1 MLKIPSFDD
10 FLAEMGNEKSTE
22 WCMSVDGLKICDR
35 FPPQTVGDVQ
45 QMAAALLSASH
56 DMTIAMLRDYHAWL
70 VKQFSSKS
78 VHLV

>member
-10 FLAEMGNEKSTE
+10 FLAEMGSEKSIE
-22 WCMSVDGLKICDR
+22 WCMSVDGLRLCSHY
-35 FPPQTVGDVQ
+35 PPRTTEEVQ
-45 QMAAALLSASH
+45 EMAAALLSASH
-56 DMTIAMLRDYHAWL
+56 DMTVAMLRDYHAWL

>member
-10 FLAEMGNEKSTE
+10 FLAEMGSEKSIE
-22 WCMSVDGLKICDR
+22 WCMSVDGLGICDR

-56 DMTIAMLRDYHAWL
+56 DMTVAMLRDYHAWL